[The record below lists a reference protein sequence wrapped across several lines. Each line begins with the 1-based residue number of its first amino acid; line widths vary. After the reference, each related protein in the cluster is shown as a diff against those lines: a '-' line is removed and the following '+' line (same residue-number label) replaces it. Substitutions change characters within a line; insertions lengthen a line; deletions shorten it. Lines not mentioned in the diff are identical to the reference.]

1 MKKLTKTL
9 FAFGL
14 ITALGAGGTAM
25 VAHAKNNVL
34 ASVRG
39 VQVAQSADNEAD
51 EGSEQ
56 AEGSENTADDAQE
69 AQDMAQYQ
77 SLAKVTAQ
85 QAQLTAEALHGGS
98 ATHTELSVEDGSLV
112 YDVEFTNANIMVD
125 AGTGQILK
133 TEVQGQEQNDANE
146 APIQGSIQVPDGD
159 GSDQGA
165 NQQ

>member
-1 MKKLTKTL
+1 M
-9 FAFGL
+9 
-14 ITALGAGGTAM
+14 
-25 VAHAKNNVL
+25 L

-56 AEGSENTADDAQE
+56 AEGPENTADDAQE
-69 AQDMAQYQ
+69 AQEMAQYQ
-77 SLAKVTAQ
+77 SLVKVTAQ

-112 YDVEFTNANIMVD
+112 YDIEFANANIMVD

-133 TEVQGQEQNDANE
+133 TEAQGQEQNDVTE
-146 APIQGSIQVPDGD
+146 TPIQGSIQVPDND
-159 GSDQGA
+159 GGDQGGA
-165 NQQ
+165 QQ